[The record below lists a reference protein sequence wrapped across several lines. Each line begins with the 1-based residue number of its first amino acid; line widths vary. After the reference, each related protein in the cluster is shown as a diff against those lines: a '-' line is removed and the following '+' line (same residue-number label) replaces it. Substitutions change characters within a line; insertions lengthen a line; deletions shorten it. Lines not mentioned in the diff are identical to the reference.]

1 MVGYVNNYTRNGYVR
16 PLIGVSFVE
25 RDKLKRKEKTSR
37 QDKDNLGKTPKT
49 SPKPQWTD
57 SYGIHNIQLTDSQN
71 QLRNKIIENDLVI
84 CEGVAGSGKTLGTL
98 YAFVKEYISD
108 STKKLIVVRT
118 PVQVGA
124 DDVGHLPADLTAKIE
139 PHFESTKKLLETLL
153 NKGKVETDT
162 GHRLHFK
169 IPNFLLGATLDDTL
183 LLVDEGQML
192 QPLILKM
199 LLERVGEGSK
209 VVILGD
215 SSQLYVNAKGRN
227 ALRDAIPRFFKDTP
241 QGKVPRFKNVAYH
254 AFDVEDVQRS
264 EFVKTVIK
272 AYSA

>member
-1 MVGYVNNYTRNGYVR
+1 M
-16 PLIGVSFVE
+16 
-25 RDKLKRKEKTSR
+25 KRKEKISR
-37 QDKDNLGKTPKT
+37 QDKESFAKTIKNT
-49 SPKPQWTD
+49 PKPQWTD
-57 SYGIHNIQLTDSQN
+57 SYGIHSIKLTESQN

-84 CEGVAGSGKTLGTL
+84 CEGVAGTGKTLGTL
-98 YAFVKEYISD
+98 YAFVKEYLAD
-108 STKKLIVVRT
+108 STKKIIIVRT

-124 DDVGHLPADLTAKIE
+124 DDVGHLPADLSAKVE
-139 PHFESTKKLLETLL
+139 FHFESTKKLLETLL

-162 GHRLHFK
+162 GHRLQFK
-169 IPNFLLGATLDDTL
+169 IPNFMLGATLDNSL
-183 LLVDEGQML
+183 VLVDEGQML

-199 LLERVGEGSK
+199 LLERIGENSK

-241 QGKVPRFKNVAYH
+241 QGKVPKYKKVAYH

-264 EFVKTVIK
+264 EFVKTVIR
-272 AYSA
+272 AYST